1 MSRLFKFVVVLLAI
15 TVGVIPV
22 LAAAPCPKETEP
34 GMHCTP
40 GCPMMATSKAAP
52 TTQFE
57 SKNPAS
63 SCCDVSSG
71 KPIRTTEIQAP
82 GVTASITPPLSTI
95 ALVATTEVRADNE
108 AQFRLPDLGS
118 NQSLLCTFL
127 I

>member
-1 MSRLFKFVVVLLAI
+1 
-15 TVGVIPV
+15 
-22 LAAAPCPKETEP
+22 
-34 GMHCTP
+34 
-40 GCPMMATSKAAP
+40 MATSKAAP

-57 SKNPAS
+57 SQNPAS